1 MRQSVSLIDCRNPSR
16 LRHQINSERT
26 SDTMNNN
33 TPSSTVR
40 RLPGTLEAKKA
51 AIAKRQWLRL
61 PQVLDKTQTGKTW
74 LYARMN
80 DEIDPFPPAIKL
92 SARCVVWDE
101 SQVDAWMERQ
111 ADKLAKPAD
120 LVDQAQ
126 ADA

>member
-1 MRQSVSLIDCRNPSR
+1 
-16 LRHQINSERT
+16 
-26 SDTMNNN
+26 MNDA
-33 TPSSTVR
+33 TPSSTVQ

-51 AIAKRQWLRL
+51 AITKRQWLRL